1 MAEASS
7 SSGADVGAE
16 KGATISEQEVQEFRE
31 IFNLVDR
38 DGGGSIDVKELE
50 QLMDLVGV
58 NATEDEVTAMV
69 EEIDSTGA
77 GEIEFEDFLRVMSK
91 KVEVNYTPEQ
101 VIRSF
106 EILAGNSPK
115 GMIRPAQLKTALT
128 SFGKDKFSEEEAM
141 EYIRRLDTDR
151 KGEFINIAEYVR
163 LMMKS

>member
-1 MAEASS
+1 MAAAVS
-7 SSGADVGAE
+7 A
-16 KGATISEQEVQEFRE
+16 QEVQEFRE

-38 DGGGSIDVKELE
+38 DGGGTIDTKELE

-58 NATEDEVTAMV
+58 NASEDEVQAMV
-69 EEIDSTGA
+69 EEIDTTGA

-106 EILAGNSPK
+106 EILAGNAPK
-115 GMIRPAQLKTALT
+115 GMIRPDVLKQALT
-128 SFGKDKFSEEEAM
+128 SFGKDKFSEEEAN
-141 EYIRRLDTDR
+141 EYVRRLDTDR

-163 LMMKS
+163 LMMKST

>member
-1 MAEASS
+1 MAASS
-7 SSGADVGAE
+7 AAVSA
-16 KGATISEQEVQEFRE
+16 QEVQEFRE

-38 DGGGSIDVKELE
+38 DGGGTIDTKELE

-58 NATEDEVTAMV
+58 NASEDEVQAMV
-69 EEIDSTGA
+69 EEIDTTGA

-106 EILAGNSPK
+106 EILAGNAPK
-115 GMIRPAQLKTALT
+115 GMIRPDVLKQALT
-128 SFGKDKFSEEEAM
+128 SFGKDKFSEEEAN
-141 EYIRRLDTDR
+141 EYVRRLDTDR

-163 LMMKS
+163 LMMKST